1 MAKQEPTETTQDF
14 ASLGLDA
21 RLVKALAALGYEEPT
36 PIQRRAIPPLLEGR
50 DLIGQAA
57 TGTGKTAAFA
67 LPLLQ
72 RLAALKRPA
81 RPSALI
87 LVPTRELAMQVSE
100 AVHRYGRPFGT
111 SVLPVYGGQS
121 FGPQFRALE
130 RGVDVVVATP
140 GRALDHVRRLTMAL
154 GGVAVVVL
162 DEADEMLDMGFAED
176 IEAILAETPA
186 ERQTMLFSVTLPP
199 RILAIARRH
208 LREPVEIK
216 VARERVAA
224 GQAPRVRQTAYVIS
238 RPHKIAALGRVLD
251 MESPTSALV
260 FCRTRIEVDEL
271 TEKLGARGYR
281 AEALHGGLTQDA
293 RERVMKKL
301 RAGAADLIIATDV
314 AARGL
319 DIEQLSHVFNYDVPS
334 APESYIHR
342 TGRVGRA
349 GREGIAITLAEP
361 RELWQLRNIEKLTRQ
376 KIEFAT
382 LPTTADLQA
391 KRLEVTRTA
400 LQELLLEGGLDQFRV
415 VVESLGHEH
424 EIVDIALAAVKMAHA
439 AGGNATEEY
448 EDIPTPRSPESRYDQ
463 DRAPRSPGSRYGQDR
478 GAPRGSVRGR
488 DTGDFGEGSPGGPG
502 RGAKR
507 PGARSRD
514 ADERAAPSPLRARA
528 ERIAAA
534 RDGKKPR
541 KDIGS
546 GHGMVRLHLDL
557 GRDSGLRPQDLVGA
571 ITNEAGVTGRAV
583 GAIEISDGHT
593 IVEVAEE
600 VARDVMTALRRSL
613 IRGNRPTVRQ
623 L

>member
-439 AGGNATEEY
+439 AGGNATRSMKTFRRL
-448 EDIPTPRSPESRYDQ
+448 DRPRVGMTRI
-463 DRAPRSPGSRYGQDR
+463 ALL
-478 GAPRGSVRGR
+478 VRLGV
-488 DTGDFGEGSPGGPG
+488 
-502 RGAKR
+502 AM
-507 PGARSRD
+507 ARIAVR
-514 ADERAAPSPLRARA
+514 RAAP
-528 ERIAAA
+528 
-534 RDGKKPR
+534 
-541 KDIGS
+541 
-546 GHGMVRLHLDL
+546 
-557 GRDSGLRPQDLVGA
+557 
-571 ITNEAGVTGRAV
+571 
-583 GAIEISDGHT
+583 
-593 IVEVAEE
+593 
-600 VARDVMTALRRSL
+600 
-613 IRGNRPTVRQ
+613 
-623 L
+623 